1 MLWRAAYNMISFLV
15 PLCSVVY
22 ACVAYHSQK
31 SNKSDQ
37 FIVELG
43 ELLAKVLHQSLN
55 YEFHA
60 KSLGATHIIRSADN
74 GNSVDSKFTRTRSK
88 PQLNLKRLRENK

>member
-1 MLWRAAYNMISFLV
+1 MLWRATYNMIPFLV
-15 PLCSVVY
+15 PLCYVVY
-22 ACVAYHSQK
+22 ACVACHSQK

-55 YEFHA
+55 YEFAA
-60 KSLGATHIIRSADN
+60 KSVGATNYIGSAYN
-74 GNSVDSKFTRTRSK
+74 GKSVDTKFTRTAA
-88 PQLNLKRLRENK
+88 QLKKAARK